1 VNADIKTV
9 IVTNV
14 PAPYRVP
21 VWRRVA
27 ETKGINLDLI
37 FCASQHI
44 DTSLNASNYGF
55 NNHFLSGRYKIME
68 RRFMHSDIGVWT
80 LLNQLQPDV
89 VITTGYIPTFLFAF
103 FWALTHG
110 VPHVAMS
117 DGTANSEKSLSFL
130 HRWVRR
136 FVLSRS
142 AAFVGACEGS
152 SDLFRQYGV
161 AEHQIHKAYLCAD
174 NERFSCP
181 VPAAPIDFVFC
192 GRFVAH
198 KRPLF
203 AMQVAREVAVRL
215 GRRTS
220 IDFVGSG
227 IMETEMRAYAD
238 EIAEFVDCRFLGYAS
253 QSVLPQRY
261 ADAKLFLFPSEWDP
275 WGVVA
280 NEACASGLPIIVS
293 PYAGVA
299 GELVVDGK
307 NGYVRELDVK
317 QWAEVSVK
325 LLTDEALYKSYSQN
339 SREQVAEYS
348 FENSALGLTDAIR
361 QAYDSEKRTDP
372 K

>member
-1 VNADIKTV
+1 MNPDIKAV

-14 PAPYRVP
+14 PTPYRVP
-21 VWRRVA
+21 LWRRVA
-27 ETKGINLDLI
+27 GTEGINLDLI
-37 FCASQHI
+37 FCASPHI
-44 DTSLNASNYGF
+44 DTSLDAAHYGF
-55 NNHFLSGRYKIME
+55 KSHFLDGRYQIME
-68 RRFMHSDIGVWT
+68 RRFMHSDLGVWT

-103 FWALTHG
+103 FWAFTHG

-130 HRWVRR
+130 HRLVRR
-136 FVLSRS
+136 FVLGRS

-161 AEHQIHKAYLCAD
+161 AEHRIYKAYLCVD
-174 NERFSCP
+174 NERFCCP
-181 VPAAPIDFVFC
+181 APAVPVDFVFC

-198 KRPLF
+198 KRPIF
-203 AMQVAREVAVRL
+203 ALQVAREVAIRL

-227 IMETEMRAYAD
+227 IMETEMRDFAD

-253 QSVLPQRY
+253 QAELPQRY

-280 NEACASGLPIIVS
+280 NEASASGLPVIVS
-293 PYAGVA
+293 PHAGVA
-299 GELVVDGK
+299 GELVVDGE
-307 NGYVRELDVK
+307 NGYVRDLDVE
-317 QWAEVSVK
+317 QWAEVAVK
-325 LLTDEALYKSYSQN
+325 LLTDEALYKRYSQN
-339 SREQVAEYS
+339 SRDRVAEYS
-348 FENSALGLTDAIR
+348 FENSAAGLAQAIR
-361 QAYDSEKRTDP
+361 QSHKLS
-372 K
+372 